1 MLRLQTILI
10 YLKKKP
16 MSIHQIGELVEVK
29 YATAR
34 AYLLELKK
42 HQAIYIAK
50 YERTKG
56 DFRPMFKFGDKPD
69 APKPERIPH
78 WVYDQNR
85 PCRAY
90 KPRKKH
96 EEETIK
102 VRRDVAASWF

>member
-1 MLRLQTILI
+1 MIRLQVILK

-78 WVYDQNR
+78 WVYDMKRSPR
-85 PCRAY
+85 PSRKRKDYETNA
-90 KPRKKH
+90 KP
-96 EEETIK
+96 
-102 VRRDVAASWF
+102 RRDVAAAWF